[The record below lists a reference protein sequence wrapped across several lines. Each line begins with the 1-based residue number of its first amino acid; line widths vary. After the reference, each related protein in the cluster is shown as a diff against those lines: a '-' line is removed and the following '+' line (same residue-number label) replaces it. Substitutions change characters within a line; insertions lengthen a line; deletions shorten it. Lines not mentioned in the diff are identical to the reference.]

1 MHTLIYSVLPVFI
14 IVALGYIARKLNFF
28 KASWID
34 ALIGYVYYIA
44 LPALIVTSIVNL
56 DYGSSNVGGVLVWN
70 MVFLVASAVVCL
82 LFMNLVQIKHKD
94 RAVFFLAAI
103 VGNTIYLGIPL
114 ATSVL
119 DVDFGGGGYALL
131 VLIGVIQLVG
141 SIFIALVVNEFLF
154 VGNKHIKSIV
164 VRLAKNPLVI
174 AICVGILFAVL
185 PLTES
190 VSDVAMRPLVMLAAS
205 ASPVALFVLG
215 TYLYGHAFKAS
226 FYEITMVTIWK
237 LAVVPL
243 FALGI
248 TAVMQPTDFVA
259 NGMILFA
266 SMPTAV
272 TALIIAKSYKFNTD
286 FIAATILVGT
296 IISIATISMIILYL
310 GL

>member
-1 MHTLIYSVLPVFI
+1 MHTLIYAVLPVFI
-14 IVALGYIARKLNFF
+14 IVGLGYVARKLRFF
-28 KASWID
+28 KAQWID

-56 DYGSSNVGGVLVWN
+56 DFENTSIGSVFAWN
-70 MVFLVASAVVCL
+70 LAFLTISAALCL
-82 LFMNLVQIKHKD
+82 LFMKLVRIKKKD

-114 ATSVL
+114 TTSVL
-119 DVDFGGGGYALL
+119 DVDFATSGYALL

-154 VGNKHIKSIV
+154 AGNKNMKSIGL
-164 VRLAKNPLVI
+164 RLAKNPLVI
-174 AICVGILFAVL
+174 AILAGIVFTAL
-185 PLTES
+185 PITDAI
-190 VSDVAMRPLVMLAAS
+190 SDVAMTPLIMLAAS

-226 FYEITMVTIWK
+226 IYEITMVTVWK
-237 LAVVPL
+237 LAFVPVL
-243 FALGI
+243 AFGI
-248 TAVMQPTDFVA
+248 TLVMKPTDFVA
-259 NGMILFA
+259 NGMVLFA

-286 FIAATILVGT
+286 FIAAAILVGT
-296 IISIATISMIILYL
+296 IMSIISISAIIIYL

>member
-14 IVALGYIARKLNFF
+14 IVGLGYIARKLKFF
-28 KASWID
+28 KAQWID
-34 ALIGYVYYIA
+34 ALIGYVYYVA

-56 DYGSSNVGGVLVWN
+56 NYENNNIGTIFIWN
-70 MVFLVASAVVCL
+70 ILFLIVSASVCL
-82 LFMNLVQIKHKD
+82 LFMKLVRIKRKD

-114 ATSVL
+114 TTSVL
-119 DVDFGGGGYALL
+119 DVDFGTSGYALL

-154 VGNKHIKSIV
+154 VGNKNVRSIGL
-164 VRLAKNPLVI
+164 RLTKNPLVI
-174 AICVGILFAVL
+174 AIAAGVVFAVI
-185 PLTES
+185 PLADS
-190 VSDVAMRPLVMLAAS
+190 VSDVAMTPLVMLAAS

-226 FYEITMVTIWK
+226 IYEISMVTIWK
-237 LAVVPL
+237 LAFVPL
-243 FALGI
+243 LAFGI
-248 TAVMQPTDFVA
+248 TVAMQPTDFVA

-296 IISIATISMIILYL
+296 VLSIATISVIIIYL

>member
-14 IVALGYIARKLNFF
+14 IVGLGYVARKLQFF
-28 KASWID
+28 KAQWID

-56 DYGSSNVGGVLVWN
+56 DYESSDVGAVFMWN
-70 MVFLVASAVVCL
+70 MLFLLVSAAVCL
-82 LFMNLVQIKHKD
+82 LFMQLVRIKRKD

-114 ATSVL
+114 TTSVL
-119 DVDFGGGGYALL
+119 DVAFGSSGYALL

-154 VGNKHIKSIV
+154 VGNKHIKSITI
-164 VRLAKNPLVI
+164 RLAKNPLVI
-174 AICVGILFAVL
+174 AIGIGVL
-185 PLTES
+185 VTLLPISGS
-190 VSDVAMRPLVMLAAS
+190 VSEVVTRPLLMLAAS

-226 FYEITMVTIWK
+226 IYEITMVTIWK
-237 LAVVPL
+237 LAFVPL
-243 FALGI
+243 FAFGI
-248 TAVMQPTDFVA
+248 TIFMQPTDFVS

-296 IISIATISMIILYL
+296 IISIATISIIILYL

>member
-14 IVALGYIARKLNFF
+14 IVGLGYVARKLQFF
-28 KASWID
+28 KARWID
-34 ALIGYVYYIA
+34 ALIGYVYYVA

-56 DYGSSNVGGVLVWN
+56 NFENNNIGSVLVWN
-70 MVFLVASAVVCL
+70 IVFLIISAILCL
-82 LFMNLVQIKHKD
+82 FFMKLVRIKKKD

-103 VGNTIYLGIPL
+103 VSNTIYLGIPL
-114 ATSVL
+114 TTSVL
-119 DVDFGGGGYALL
+119 DVDFGSSGYALL
-131 VLIGVIQLVG
+131 VLIGVIQLMG

-154 VGNKHIKSIV
+154 VGNKNVRSIAT
-164 VRLAKNPLVI
+164 RLAKNPLVI
-174 AICVGILFAVL
+174 AIAAGVLFAIL
-185 PLTES
+185 P
-190 VSDVAMRPLVMLAAS
+190 VPDAMSDVAMTPLVMLAAS

-226 FYEITMVTIWK
+226 IYEITMVTVWK
-237 LAVVPL
+237 LAFAPLLAYAVVI
-243 FALGI
+243 F
-248 TAVMQPTDFVA
+248 MQPTDFVA
-259 NGMILFA
+259 NGMIIFA

-296 IISIATISMIILYL
+296 VISILTISGIIIAL

>member
-14 IVALGYIARKLNFF
+14 IVGLGYVARKLQFF
-28 KASWID
+28 KARWID
-34 ALIGYVYYIA
+34 ALIGYVYYVA

-56 DYGSSNVGGVLVWN
+56 NFENNNIGSVLVWN
-70 MVFLVASAVVCL
+70 IVFLIISAILCL
-82 LFMNLVQIKHKD
+82 FFMKLVRIKKKD

-103 VGNTIYLGIPL
+103 VSNTIYLGIPL
-114 ATSVL
+114 TTSVL
-119 DVDFGGGGYALL
+119 DVDFGSSGYALL
-131 VLIGVIQLVG
+131 VLIGVIQLMG

-154 VGNKHIKSIV
+154 VGNKNVRSIAT
-164 VRLAKNPLVI
+164 RLAKNPLVI
-174 AICVGILFAVL
+174 AIAAGVLFAIL
-185 PLTES
+185 P
-190 VSDVAMRPLVMLAAS
+190 VPDAMSDVAMTPLVMLAAS

-226 FYEITMVTIWK
+226 IYEITMVTVWK
-237 LAVVPL
+237 LAFAPILAYAVVI
-243 FALGI
+243 F
-248 TAVMQPTDFVA
+248 MQPTDFVA
-259 NGMILFA
+259 NGMIIFA

-296 IISIATISMIILYL
+296 VISILTISGIIIAL